1 MKSLSKEIYNLDDIF
16 DKVGYINYL
25 INASPEF
32 AIEVVQKFLTL
43 DSNQNIL
50 I

>member
-1 MKSLSKEIYNLDDIF
+1 MKSSSKEIYNLDNIF
-16 DKVGYINYL
+16 DRVGIINYL
-25 INASPEF
+25 INMSSKF

-43 DSNQNIL
+43 DSNQDIF